1 MNTPMEDVIEA
12 PQTDPMAAAL
22 AQLASS
28 LLELNGAI
36 LRQVVGMCRQVGD
49 DGADFDAVLKLQLAG
64 TQPTVPPA
72 VLAVSARAL
81 ASHATLVHDA
91 VRALVGTDGRPTDAM
106 TLSSTAASLQSLCE
120 LAKRCGNRS
129 LCAQTAYLASVAAG
143 NLYLAHQAGESVR
156 AMEATARHFA
166 RVHGDPPHSHAP

>member
-1 MNTPMEDVIEA
+1 MEDVIEH
-12 PQTDPMAAAL
+12 TETGPMADAL

-36 LRQVVGMCRQVGD
+36 LRQVIGVCRQVSD

-91 VRALVGTDGRPTDAM
+91 VLALVGTDSRRADAM
-106 TLSSTAASLQSLCE
+106 TLSSTASSLQSLCE
-120 LAKRCGNRS
+120 LAKRWDNRS
-129 LCAQTAYLASVAAG
+129 LYAQTAHLASVAAG

-156 AMEATARHFA
+156 ALEATARHFA